1 MTKEIIKRFAQEHGI
16 STLRAMSVL
25 AELLGKREKSS
36 TAMEPNVNPL
46 KHILPQTET
55 DAYADEN
62 TILLEV

>member
-1 MTKEIIKRFAQEHGI
+1 MTQEIIKRFAEQNGL
-16 STLRAMSVL
+16 STIRAMVVL
-25 AELLGKREKSS
+25 AELIGKREKSS